1 MKKLMLVL
9 IAAVLVAGCTGQP
22 PSTNQGGGTNVE
34 AADVMV
40 ATNEATIP
48 ASPAADT
55 DFTARF
61 TVKNQHKANKAENV
75 GVWIY
80 DTGKCTIT
88 KIGGLDATKVG
99 GLWPGLAIET
109 ANNVIQHTADF
120 AAGQEELV
128 KLDMMA
134 PTSAQIGGLSYN
146 CLIRYLVNYSFAAKS
161 SMTVDVMSADRLRQV
176 ETQLGSRPTYT
187 RTLNVGAGPIRILME
202 PTSAMPIEAGKKL
215 AFEITLKN
223 EGTGDY
229 ASVLPGQLSFQLPK
243 EFVAILNSNNLACGG
258 FFDSGTEKDSIKNF
272 TNHRKIDLIE
282 KQANPITCEFNVPT
296 SVSVEQEYVIT
307 SELPYLYGYFG
318 EEISVP
324 ITP

>member
-9 IAAVLVAGCTGQP
+9 IAAVLVAGCAGQP

-61 TVKNQHKANKAENV
+61 TVKNQHKDNKAENV

-88 KIGGLDATKVG
+88 KIGGLDAANVG
-99 GLWPGLAIET
+99 GLWPGLQIDIGGQEPLHVT
-109 ANNVIQHTADF
+109 EF
-120 AAGQEELV
+120 APGQEELV
-128 KLDMMA
+128 KLEMKA

-146 CLIRYLVNYSFAAKS
+146 CLIRYLVNYSFTAKS
-161 SMTVDVMSADRLRQV
+161 SMTVDVMSSDRLRQV

-229 ASVLPGQLSFQLPK
+229 ASVLPGKLAFKLPM
-243 EFVAILNSNNLACGG
+243 EFKPVLSNNLACGG
-258 FFDSGTEKDSIKNF
+258 FFDSGTEKDNIVTYTNF
-272 TNHRKIDLIE
+272 RKIDLIE

-296 SVSVEQEYVIT
+296 SVSVEQEYVMT
-307 SELPYLYGYFG
+307 AELPYLYGYFG